1 MGAFLLEKIMSK
13 IIEYP
18 VIMTKHSKGNF
29 SVSSPNI
36 PGMKA
41 KGKIILQAY
50 LHAIKSA
57 ETVLEGKTEPKVFS
71 VRDWKLKDNQKIF
84 VIPVRVKS

>member
-1 MGAFLLEKIMSK
+1 MSK

-57 ETVLEGKTEPKVFS
+57 ETALEGKTAPKVFS
-71 VRDWKLKDNQKIF
+71 IRGWKLEDNQKIF
-84 VIPVRVKS
+84 FIPVLVKS